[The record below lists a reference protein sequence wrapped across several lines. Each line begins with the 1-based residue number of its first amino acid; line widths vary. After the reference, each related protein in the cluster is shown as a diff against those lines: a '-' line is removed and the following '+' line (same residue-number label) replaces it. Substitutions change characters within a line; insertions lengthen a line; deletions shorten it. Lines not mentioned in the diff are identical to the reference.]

1 MQVVQTVQQMRQ
13 IRPDLG
19 PVAFVPTM
27 GALHAGH
34 VALIERAQQ
43 FGESVV
49 VSIFVNPTQ
58 FAPHEDLDRY
68 PRPIA
73 DDLARCEAAGVAAVF
88 NPTVEQ
94 LYPPNQMPVQV
105 NVPDLAT
112 ILEGEARPHFFGGV
126 CRVCAKLFNIVRPEV
141 ACFGM
146 KDFQQLRVIE
156 AMVAGLA
163 MDLRIV
169 PCPTVRESDGLAMS
183 SRNVYLDADQRHRA
197 LALSAALTE
206 ARQMV
211 VQGVDRPQAIE
222 AAMGRILADSDLQV
236 DYAVVRD
243 ARTLGAL
250 SRIPAGGHGAVALI
264 AGRVDAVRLIDN
276 LPLDH
281 SL

>member
-112 ILEGEARPHFFGGV
+112 ILEGEARPHFFRGRLPGLRQAFQHRQARGG
-126 CRVCAKLFNIVRPEV
+126 LFWNEG
-141 ACFGM
+141 F
-146 KDFQQLRVIE
+146 
-156 AMVAGLA
+156 
-163 MDLRIV
+163 
-169 PCPTVRESDGLAMS
+169 
-183 SRNVYLDADQRHRA
+183 
-197 LALSAALTE
+197 SAA
-206 ARQMV
+206 
-211 VQGVDRPQAIE
+211 
-222 AAMGRILADSDLQV
+222 S
-236 DYAVVRD
+236 RD
-243 ARTLGAL
+243 
-250 SRIPAGGHGAVALI
+250 
-264 AGRVDAVRLIDN
+264 
-276 LPLDH
+276 
-281 SL
+281 

>member
-1 MQVVQTVQQMRQ
+1 MQVVQTVQQMRR
-13 IRPDLG
+13 IRPGLG
-19 PVAFVPTM
+19 QVAFVPTM

-34 VALIERAQQ
+34 MSLIERAHE
-43 FGESVV
+43 FGQSVV

-73 DDLARCEAAGVAAVF
+73 DDLAKCENANVAAVF

-94 LYPPNQMPVQV
+94 VYPAKQLPLELNIPA
-105 NVPDLAT
+105 LAT

-126 CRVCAKLFNIVRPEV
+126 CRVCAKLFNMVTPEV

-169 PCPTVRESDGLAMS
+169 PGPTVREPDGLAMS
-183 SRNVYLDADQRHRA
+183 SRNVYLDTNQRHRA
-197 LALSAALTE
+197 LALSTALTE

-211 VQGVDRPQAIE
+211 VQGIDAPGQIE
-222 AAMGRILADSDLQV
+222 STMHRILTDSQLDV

-243 ARTLGAL
+243 SRTLGEL
-250 SRIPAGGHGAVALI
+250 SHVPAGGHGAVALI
-264 AGRVDAVRLIDN
+264 AARVERVRLIDN
-276 LPLDH
+276 LPLDQ